1 MPASSTAAMDR
12 VPTYWYSTLRA
23 QTRRACV
30 VPCSPPA
37 PIVSRDSNVTC
48 VVPTCRCRAEGS
60 VPRQCRNTLSNQ
72 AGFPQL
78 CHDNANVVA
87 SCTTGQFPHPI
98 FQLVEGLVGHLQP
111 SSVAAD
117 REAQKLAVLG
127 PVHRDLTL
135 FVRHL
140 GIQEQLHLQSRYANG

>member
-1 MPASSTAAMDR
+1 MVMQWSAPLSSTAATAHA
-12 VPTYWYSTLRA
+12 PTCWCSTLHA
-23 QTRRACV
+23 PLPRACV
-30 VPCSPPA
+30 VPGGPPT
-37 PIVSRDSNVTC
+37 PIVSRCSSVTC

-140 GIQEQLHLQSRYANG
+140 GVQE